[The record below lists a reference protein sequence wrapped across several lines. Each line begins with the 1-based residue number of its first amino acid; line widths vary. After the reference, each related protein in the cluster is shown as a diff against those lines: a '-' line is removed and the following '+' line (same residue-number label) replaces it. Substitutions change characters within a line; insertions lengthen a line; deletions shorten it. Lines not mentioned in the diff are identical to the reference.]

1 MIENNSKELKL
12 RSMFTE
18 KHIHILKLKSIS
30 YENEIYLYKYF
41 KQATKGNNN
50 TPKPC
55 FLYFKNKKKWNAW
68 NEVKGTSK
76 TDAMEKYINKVN
88 ELLGL

>member
-12 RSMFTE
+12 RSIFIE
-18 KHIHILKLKSIS
+18 KHLHILKLKSIS

-55 FLYFKNKKKWNAW
+55 FLYFKNKKKWYSW
-68 NEVKGTSK
+68 NELREVPK
-76 TDAMEKYINKVN
+76 
-88 ELLGL
+88 